1 MLQSNYTARSGLIA
15 QQERMDVIANNIANV
30 NTVGFKSVRA
40 DFKDMLYQTLVR
52 PEQPQD
58 GLNLQRGH
66 GVLLGA
72 TTRDFSQGSAQYT
85 NNPMDV
91 MIVGDAFF
99 AVQNTDGETT
109 YTRDGAFA
117 VSEEGGESFLV
128 TGDGHYLLDEGGQR
142 ISVGDADESQIEIN
156 PDGRVFTVHVTA
168 GTPPVTTRTPRGKLG
183 LYSFMN
189 RMGLEAVSGNR
200 FAVTENSGEAQLLV
214 EVPEGGQ
221 DVSVQ
226 AGMLEASNVDLATEM
241 TRMIR
246 AQRTFSLASRALIT
260 ADEMDGKANQLR
272 S

>member
-15 QQERMDVIANNIANV
+15 QQQRMDVIANNIANV

-52 PEQPQD
+52 PQQPQD

-72 TTRDFSQGSAQYT
+72 TVRNFTQGSAQYT
-85 NNPMDV
+85 NNPMHV

-99 AVQNTDGETT
+99 AVQDTDGNTT
-109 YTRDGAFA
+109 YSRDGAFA
-117 VSEEGGESFLV
+117 ISEEGGESFLV
-128 TGDGHYLLDEGGQR
+128 TGDGHYLLDENGQR
-142 ISVGDADESQIEIN
+142 ISIGDADQSQVEFN
-156 PDGRVFTVHVTA
+156 KDGSVYTVHVA
-168 GTPPVTTRTPRGKLG
+168 DGTPPVTTRVLRGKLG
-183 LYSFMN
+183 LYTFMN
-189 RMGLEAVSGNR
+189 RMGLDAVSGNR
-200 FAVTENSGEAQLLV
+200 FAVSANSGEPVLASQGTGADLNV
-214 EVPEGGQ
+214 NIQQGI
-221 DVSVQ
+221 
-226 AGMLEASNVDLATEM
+226 LESSNVDLATEM